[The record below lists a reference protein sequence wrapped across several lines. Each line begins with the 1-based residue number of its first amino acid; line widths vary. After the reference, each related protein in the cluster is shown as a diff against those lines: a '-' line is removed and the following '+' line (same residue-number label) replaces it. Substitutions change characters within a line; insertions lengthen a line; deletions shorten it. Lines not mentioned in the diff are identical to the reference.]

1 MTKEYIK
8 KPVVIEAIQYTKEN
22 YVECINFCGERFY
35 GSLDDDIIIETLEG
49 QHKASL
55 GDYIIKD
62 VKGEI
67 YPCKPDI
74 FEMTY
79 DDPNV
84 SCEVGEPEWQTRF
97 KSEYSE
103 LKERYNK
110 LHKMLVRHDAGT
122 LNFEPT
128 CPIELLRRQKAV
140 MGEYLNI
147 LEIRA
152 EIEKVTL

>member
-1 MTKEYIK
+1 MIKKYRK

-22 YVECINFCGERFY
+22 YGECVDFCGESFY
-35 GSLDDDIIIETLEG
+35 GCLDDDIFIETLEG

-55 GDYIIKD
+55 GDYIIKG

-74 FEMTY
+74 FEMIY
-79 DDPNV
+79 DDQNV
-84 SCEVGEPEWQTRF
+84 LCEVSEPEWQTRF

-110 LHKMLVRHDAGT
+110 LHKMLVKHDAGI

>member
-8 KPVVIEAIQYTKEN
+8 KPIVIEAIQYTKEN
-22 YVECINFCGERFY
+22 YVECINFCGE
-35 GSLDDDIIIETLEG
+35 SLCGRLNDVLIIETLEG
-49 QHKASL
+49 RHKASL
-55 GDYIIKD
+55 GDYIIKG
-62 VKGEI
+62 VKGEV

-84 SCEVGEPEWQTRF
+84 LCEVGEPEWQTRF
-97 KSEYSE
+97 KNEYSE

-110 LHKMLVRHDAGT
+110 LHKMLVKHDAGT
-122 LNFEPT
+122 LEFKPT
-128 CPIELLRRQKAV
+128 CSIELLRKQKAT
-140 MGEYLNI
+140 MGGYLNI

-152 EIEKVTL
+152 EIEKITL

>member
-1 MTKEYIK
+1 
-8 KPVVIEAIQYTKEN
+8 
-22 YVECINFCGERFY
+22 
-35 GSLDDDIIIETLEG
+35 
-49 QHKASL
+49 
-55 GDYIIKD
+55 
-62 VKGEI
+62 
-67 YPCKPDI
+67 
-74 FEMTY
+74 MTY
-79 DDPNV
+79 DDQNV
-84 SCEVGEPEWQTRF
+84 LCEVGEPEWQTRF

-110 LHKMLVRHDAGT
+110 LHKMLVKHDAGT